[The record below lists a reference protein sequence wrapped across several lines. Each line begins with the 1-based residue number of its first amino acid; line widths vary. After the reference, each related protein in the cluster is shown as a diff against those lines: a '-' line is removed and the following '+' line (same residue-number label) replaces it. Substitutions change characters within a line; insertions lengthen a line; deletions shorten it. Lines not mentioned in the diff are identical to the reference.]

1 MVAARAS
8 KEQLETMLARRG
20 FAATLRAE
28 ASQELPSLDL
38 RAALRPNAI
47 VEMVPEEPECPSS
60 GVTSLA
66 MNAAARRPGKVV
78 WIDPADRLDPGTAR
92 CAGLDF
98 TQLLWLRGG
107 DAAAA
112 LRAALL
118 VLQAGGFE
126 LIVLDLLDQTEG
138 ALGFPR
144 SVWYRLLRGLER
156 ERRTALLL
164 LAHRPL
170 AGTCADKVIEVRY
183 QGWRWNTTREPL
195 LDKVSIES
203 HLRASR
209 RSLPERRPPVSVLDC
224 ALDTELT
231 A

>member
-1 MVAARAS
+1 MAERAS
-8 KEQLETMLARRG
+8 REQLETMLARRG

-28 ASQELPSLDL
+28 TSQELPVLYL
-38 RAALRPNAI
+38 QPGVI
-47 VEMVPEEPECPSS
+47 VELVPEEPGRPSS
-60 GVTSLA
+60 GLTSLA
-66 MNAAARRPGKVV
+66 MNAAVRRSGKVV

-98 TQLLWLRGG
+98 AQLLWLRGG
-107 DAAAA
+107 DATAA

-118 VLQAGGFE
+118 ILQAGGFE
-126 LIVLDLLDQTEG
+126 LIVLDLLDQPEG
-138 ALGFPR
+138 ALDFSR

-164 LAHRPL
+164 LARRPL
-170 AGTCADKVIEVRY
+170 AGTCADRVIEVRY
-183 QGWRWNTTREPL
+183 QGWRWNTTMQPL
-195 LDKVSIES
+195 LDKVTIES
-203 HLRASR
+203 RVRASR
-209 RSLPERRPPVSVLDC
+209 RTRPERYSPVSVLDC